1 MKNLQYLEENNI
13 TLKQYLQNIEKRFI
27 IEAMET
33 AKGNKTIAA
42 SLLGIKRT
50 TLVMRLKGLKMEVKS
65 ENMV

>member
-33 AKGNKTIAA
+33 SKGNKTIAA